1 MQVWVTEKTG
11 EKRKDGIENNKVS
24 QEVINI
30 IQSEQ

>member
-1 MQVWVTEKTG
+1 MQVWVTEKPG

-30 IQSEQ
+30 IQSEH